1 MSNFK
6 NIIGHE
12 QIIQHMSATLKSKK
26 ISHAYIFEGPNGSG
40 KNMLATAFAKAL
52 ECEAGYGDSCGMC
65 RSCHQ
70 METGNQPDVKW
81 LTHEKPMTISV
92 DDVRQQLNADMVIKP
107 YSSKYK
113 IYIVDEAE
121 KMNEQAQNALL
132 KTIEEPPEYGII
144 MLLTN
149 NLEAMLPTILSRCIT
164 FHLKPVNQEKI
175 VELLTKEY
183 GVPDYNARISAAFS
197 QGIVGKAIQ
206 MASSEDF
213 NDLQYQVRHI
223 VKNVH
228 DMDVYEL
235 VEKVKQMSAYKTDI
249 NDVIDMIMVW
259 YRDVLILK
267 VTKDAN
273 TIVYKDEYRSLMEQ
287 AKRSSYEGLNEIINA
302 LEKAKARL
310 AANVNF
316 DIAMEMMLLVMKEN

>member
-12 QIIQHMSATLKSKK
+12 QIIQHMSAALKSKK

-206 MASSEDF
+206 MASSDDF

-302 LEKAKARL
+302 LERAKARL

-316 DIAMEMMLLVMKEN
+316 DIAMEMMLLAMKEN

>member
-1 MSNFK
+1 MMSSFK
-6 NIIGHE
+6 NVIGHE
-12 QIIQHMSATLKSKK
+12 QIIQHMSTALKNKK
-26 ISHAYIFEGPNGSG
+26 ITHAYIFEGPNGSG
-40 KNMLATAFAKAL
+40 KNLLAKAFAKAL
-52 ECEAGYGDSCGMC
+52 ECEAGYGDSCDMC

-81 LTHEKPMTISV
+81 LIHEKPATISV
-92 DDVRQQLNADMVIKP
+92 EDVRTQINADMAIKP

-144 MLLTN
+144 ML
-149 NLEAMLPTILSRCIT
+149 PTILSRCVV
-164 FHLKPVNQEKI
+164 FHLKPVDNYKI
-175 VELLTKEY
+175 VEFLEKEY
-183 GVPDYNARISAAFS
+183 GVPDYKARICAAFS
-197 QGIVGKAIQ
+197 QGVVGKAIA

-213 NDLQYQVRHI
+213 NDLQYHVLSI
-223 VKNVH
+223 VKNIH
-228 DMDVYEL
+228 EMDIYEV
-235 VEKVKQMSAYKTDI
+235 VEAVKRLSVYKTDI
-249 NDVIDMIMVW
+249 NDVIDMMMVW
-259 YRDVLILK
+259 YRDVLVLK

-273 TIVYKDEYRSLMEQ
+273 VIVYKDEYRFLMEQ
-287 AKRSSYEGLNEIINA
+287 AKRSSYEGLNDIIQA

-316 DIAMEMMLLVMKEN
+316 EVAVEMMLLAMKEN

>member
-1 MSNFK
+1 MSGFK
-6 NIIGHE
+6 NVIGHE
-12 QIIQHMSATLKSKK
+12 QIIQHMSTALKNKK

-40 KNMLATAFAKAL
+40 KNLLAKTFAKAL
-52 ECEAGYGDSCGMC
+52 ECEAGYGDACGMC

-70 METGNQPDVKW
+70 MDTGNQPDVKW
-81 LTHEKPMTISV
+81 LTHDKPATISV
-92 DDVRQQLNADMVIKP
+92 DDVRTQINADIAIKP

-149 NLEAMLPTILSRCIT
+149 NLEAMLPTILSRCIA
-164 FHLKPVNQEKI
+164 FHLKPVDNYKI
-175 VELLTKEY
+175 VEFLEKAY
-183 GVPDYNARISAAFS
+183 GVPDYKARICAAFS
-197 QGIVGKAIQ
+197 QGVVGKAIA

-213 NDLQYQVRHI
+213 NDLQYHVLNI
-223 VKNVH
+223 VKNIH
-228 DMDVYEL
+228 EMDVYE
-235 VEKVKQMSAYKTDI
+235 VIEVVKRLSAYKTDI
-249 NDVIDMIMVW
+249 NDIIDMMMVW

-273 TIVYKDEYRSLMEQ
+273 AIVYKDEYRFLMEQ
-287 AKRSSYEGLNEIINA
+287 AKRSSYEGLNDIIQS

-316 DIAMEMMLLVMKEN
+316 EVAMEMMLLVMKEN

>member
-1 MSNFK
+1 MPSFK

-12 QIIQHMSATLKSKK
+12 QIIQHMSAALKSKK

-40 KNMLATAFAKAL
+40 KNMLATAFAAAM

-70 METGNQPDVKW
+70 METGNQPDVKR

-92 DDVRQQLNADMVIKP
+92 DDVRRQINADMLIKP

-149 NLEAMLPTILSRCIT
+149 NLDAMLPTILSRCIT
-164 FHLKPVNQEKI
+164 FHLKPVRSDKI
-175 VELLTKEY
+175 VDLLTTQYEI
-183 GVPDYNARISAAFS
+183 PDYKAQICAAFS

-213 NDLQYQVRHI
+213 NDLQYHVRNI
-223 VKNVH
+223 VKNVY

-235 VEKVKQMSAYKTDI
+235 VDTVKQLSVYKTDI
-249 NDVIDMIMVW
+249 NDVIDMMMVW
-259 YRDVLILK
+259 YRDVLLLK

-287 AKRSSYEGLNEIINA
+287 AKRSSYEGLNTIIGA

-316 DIAMEMMLLVMKEN
+316 DVAIEMMLLAMKEN

>member
-1 MSNFK
+1 MSGFK
-6 NIIGHE
+6 NVIGHE
-12 QIIQHMSATLKSKK
+12 QIIQHMSTALKNKK

-40 KNMLATAFAKAL
+40 KNLLAKTFAKAL
-52 ECEAGYGDSCGMC
+52 ECEAGYGDACGMC

-70 METGNQPDVKW
+70 MDTGNQPDVKW
-81 LTHEKPMTISV
+81 LTHDKPATISV
-92 DDVRQQLNADMVIKP
+92 DDVRTQINADIAIKP

-149 NLEAMLPTILSRCIT
+149 NLEAMLPTILSMCIA
-164 FHLKPVNQEKI
+164 FHLKPVDNYKI
-175 VELLTKEY
+175 VEFLEKAY
-183 GVPDYNARISAAFS
+183 GVPDYKARICAAFS
-197 QGIVGKAIQ
+197 QGVVGKAIA

-213 NDLQYQVRHI
+213 NDLQYHVLNI
-223 VKNVH
+223 VKNIH
-228 DMDVYEL
+228 EMDVYE
-235 VEKVKQMSAYKTDI
+235 VIEVVKRLSAYKTDI
-249 NDVIDMIMVW
+249 NDIIDMMMVW

-273 TIVYKDEYRSLMEQ
+273 AIVYKDEYRFLMEQ
-287 AKRSSYEGLNEIINA
+287 AKRSSYEGLNDIIQS

-316 DIAMEMMLLVMKEN
+316 EVAMEMMLLVMKEN

>member
-6 NIIGHE
+6 NVIGHE
-12 QIIQHMSATLKSKK
+12 QIIQHMSTALKNKK

-40 KNMLATAFAKAL
+40 KNMLAKAFAKAL
-52 ECEAGYGDSCGMC
+52 ECEAGYGDSCNMC
-65 RSCHQ
+65 RSFHQ
-70 METGNQPDVKW
+70 MDTGNQPDVKW
-81 LTHEKPMTISV
+81 LTHEKPATISV
-92 DDVRQQLNADMVIKP
+92 DDVRTQINADMAIKP

-149 NLEAMLPTILSRCIT
+149 NLEAMLPTILSRCIA
-164 FHLKPVNQEKI
+164 FHLKPVDNYKI
-175 VELLTKEY
+175 VEFLEKEY
-183 GVPDYNARISAAFS
+183 GVPDYKARICAAFS
-197 QGIVGKAIQ
+197 QGVVGKAIQ
-206 MASSEDF
+206 MASSEEF
-213 NDLQYQVRHI
+213 NDLQYHVLNI

-228 DMDVYEL
+228 EMDVYE
-235 VEKVKQMSAYKTDI
+235 VIEAVKRLSAYKTDI
-249 NDVIDMIMVW
+249 NDVIDMMMVW

-273 TIVYKDEYRSLMEQ
+273 AIVYKDEYRFLMDQ
-287 AKRSSYEGLNEIINA
+287 AKRSSYEGLNEIIQS

-310 AANVNF
+310 TANVNF
-316 DIAMEMMLLVMKEN
+316 DVAMEMMLLVMKEN

>member
-1 MSNFK
+1 MST
-6 NIIGHE
+6 
-12 QIIQHMSATLKSKK
+12 ALKSKK
-26 ISHAYIFEGPNGSG
+26 ISHAYIFEGPNDSG
-40 KNMLATAFAKAL
+40 KNMLARAFAKAL
-52 ECEAGYGDSCGMC
+52 QCEAGYGDSCDMC
-65 RSCHQ
+65 RSCQQ
-70 METGNQPDVKW
+70 MESGNQPDVKW

-92 DDVRQQLNADMVIKP
+92 DDIRKQINADMAIKP

-164 FHLKPVNQEKI
+164 FHLKPVEQAKI
-175 VELLTKEY
+175 VDLLTSQY
-183 GVPDYNARISAAFS
+183 GVPDYKARICASFS
-197 QGIVGKAIQ
+197 QGVVGKAIH
-206 MASSEDF
+206 MAASEDF
-213 NDLQYQVRHI
+213 NDLQYHVLNI

-228 DMDVYEL
+228 EMEVYEV
-235 VEKVKQMSAYKTDI
+235 VEAVKRLSAYKTDI
-249 NDVIDMIMVW
+249 NDVIDMMMVW

-273 TIVYKDEYRSLMEQ
+273 TIVYKDEYRSLMDQ
-287 AKRSSYEGLNEIINA
+287 AKRSSYEGLNEIIQA
-302 LEKAKARL
+302 MEKAKARL

-316 DIAMEMMLLVMKEN
+316 DIAIEMMLLAMKEN

>member
-1 MSNFK
+1 
-6 NIIGHE
+6 
-12 QIIQHMSATLKSKK
+12 
-26 ISHAYIFEGPNGSG
+26 
-40 KNMLATAFAKAL
+40 
-52 ECEAGYGDSCGMC
+52 MC
-65 RSCHQ
+65 IR
-70 METGNQPDVKW
+70 D
-81 LTHEKPMTISV
+81 
-92 DDVRQQLNADMVIKP
+92 RIKP

-149 NLEAMLPTILSRCIT
+149 NLEAMLPTILSRCIA
-164 FHLKPVNQEKI
+164 FHLKPVDNYKI
-175 VELLTKEY
+175 VEFLEKEY
-183 GVPDYNARISAAFS
+183 GVPDYKARICAAFS
-197 QGIVGKAIQ
+197 QGVVGKAIQ
-206 MASSEDF
+206 MASSEEF
-213 NDLQYQVRHI
+213 NDLQYHVLNI

-228 DMDVYEL
+228 EMDVYE
-235 VEKVKQMSAYKTDI
+235 VIEAVKRLSAYKTDI
-249 NDVIDMIMVW
+249 NDVIDMMMVW

-273 TIVYKDEYRSLMEQ
+273 AIVYKDEYRFLMDQ
-287 AKRSSYEGLNEIINA
+287 AKRSSYEGLNEIIQS

-316 DIAMEMMLLVMKEN
+316 DVAMEMMLLVMKEN

>member
-12 QIIQHMSATLKSKK
+12 QIIQHMSTALKNKK

-40 KNMLATAFAKAL
+40 KNMLARAFAKAL
-52 ECEAGYGDSCGMC
+52 ECEAGYGDACDMC

-70 METGNQPDVKW
+70 MDTGNQPDVKW
-81 LTHEKPMTISV
+81 LVHEKPATISV
-92 DDVRQQLNADMVIKP
+92 DDVRTQINGDMAIKP

-132 KTIEEPPEYGII
+132 KTIEEPPAYGII
-144 MLLTN
+144 LLLTN
-149 NLEAMLPTILSRCIT
+149 NLEAMLPTILSRCIV
-164 FHLKPVNQEKI
+164 FHLKPVSTEKI
-175 VELLTKEY
+175 VNYLEKEFN
-183 GVPDYNARISAAFS
+183 VPDYKAHICAAFS
-197 QGIVGKAIQ
+197 QGVIGTAIA

-213 NDLQYQVRHI
+213 NDLQYHVLNI
-223 VKNVH
+223 VKNIH
-228 DMDVYEL
+228 DMDIYEVIETVRHL
-235 VEKVKQMSAYKTDI
+235 SAYKTDI
-249 NDVIDMIMVW
+249 NDVIDMMMVW

-273 TIVYKDEYRSLMEQ
+273 TIVYKDEYRALMNQ
-287 AKRSSYEGLNEIINA
+287 AKRSSYEGINTIIQS

-316 DIAMEMMLLVMKEN
+316 DIAMEMMLLAMKEN

>member
-12 QIIQHMSATLKSKK
+12 QIIQHMSAALKSKK
-26 ISHAYIFEGPNGSG
+26 ISHAYIFEGPNDSG
-40 KNMLATAFAKAL
+40 KNMLAKAFAKAL
-52 ECEAGYGDSCGMC
+52 ECEAGYGDSCNMC

-70 METGNQPDVKW
+70 MDTGNQPDVKW

-92 DDVRQQLNADMVIKP
+92 DDIRKQINADMAIKP

-149 NLEAMLPTILSRCIT
+149 NLDAMLPTILSRCIT
-164 FHLKPVNQEKI
+164 FHLKPVNQQMI
-175 VELLTKEY
+175 VDHLTKEY
-183 GVPDYNARISAAFS
+183 GVPDYKARICASFS
-197 QGIVGKAIQ
+197 QGVVGKAIQ

-213 NDLQYQVRHI
+213 NELQYHVLNI
-223 VKNVH
+223 VKNIH
-228 DMDVYEL
+228 NMEVYE
-235 VEKVKQMSAYKTDI
+235 VVDTVKRLSAYKTDI
-249 NDVIDMIMVW
+249 NDVIDMMMVW
-259 YRDVLILK
+259 YRDVLMLK

-273 TIVYKDEYRSLMEQ
+273 TIVYKDEYRSLMDQ
-287 AKRSSYEGLNEIINA
+287 AEHSSYEGLNEIIQSM
-302 LEKAKARL
+302 EKAKARL

-316 DIAMEMMLLVMKEN
+316 DVAMEMMLFAMKEN

>member
-12 QIIQHMSATLKSKK
+12 QIIQHMSSALKSKK

-40 KNMLATAFAKAL
+40 KNMLAAAFAKAL

-81 LTHEKPMTISV
+81 LSHEKPMTISV
-92 DDVRQQLNADMVIKP
+92 DDVRQQINADMVIKP

-183 GVPDYNARISAAFS
+183 GVPDYNARICAAFS

-213 NDLQYQVRHI
+213 HDLQYQVRHI
-223 VKNVH
+223 VKNVR

-316 DIAMEMMLLVMKEN
+316 DVALEMMLLAMKEN

>member
-12 QIIQHMSATLKSKK
+12 QIIQHMSVALKSKK

-206 MASSEDF
+206 MASSDDF

-302 LEKAKARL
+302 LERAKARL

-316 DIAMEMMLLVMKEN
+316 DIAMEMMLLAMKEN

>member
-12 QIIQHMSATLKSKK
+12 QIIQHMSTALKNKK

-40 KNMLATAFAKAL
+40 KNMLARAFAKAL
-52 ECEAGYGDSCGMC
+52 ECEAGYGDACDMC

-70 METGNQPDVKW
+70 MDTGNQPDVKW
-81 LTHEKPMTISV
+81 LVHEKPATISV
-92 DDVRQQLNADMVIKP
+92 DDVRTQINGDMAIKP

-132 KTIEEPPEYGII
+132 KTIEEPPAYGII
-144 MLLTN
+144 LLLTN
-149 NLEAMLPTILSRCIT
+149 NLEAMLPTILSRCIV
-164 FHLKPVNQEKI
+164 FHLKPVSTEKI
-175 VELLTKEY
+175 VNYLEKELN
-183 GVPDYNARISAAFS
+183 VPDYKAHICAAVS
-197 QGIVGKAIQ
+197 QGVIGKAIA

-213 NDLQYQVRHI
+213 NDLQYHVLNI
-223 VKNVH
+223 VKNIH
-228 DMDVYEL
+228 DMDIYEVIETVRHL
-235 VEKVKQMSAYKTDI
+235 SAYKTDI
-249 NDVIDMIMVW
+249 NDVIDMMMVW

-273 TIVYKDEYRSLMEQ
+273 TIVYKDEYRALMNQ
-287 AKRSSYEGLNEIINA
+287 AKRSSYEGINTIIQS

-316 DIAMEMMLLVMKEN
+316 DIAMEMMLLAMKEN

>member
-12 QIIQHMSATLKSKK
+12 QIIQHMSAALKSKK
-26 ISHAYIFEGPNGSG
+26 ISHAYIFEGPNDSG
-40 KNMLATAFAKAL
+40 KNMLAKAFAKAL
-52 ECEAGYGDSCGMC
+52 ECEAGYGDSCNMC

-70 METGNQPDVKW
+70 MDTGNQPDVKW

-92 DDVRQQLNADMVIKP
+92 DDIRKQINADMAIKP

-149 NLEAMLPTILSRCIT
+149 NLDAMLPTILSRCIT
-164 FHLKPVNQEKI
+164 FHLKPVNQQMI
-175 VELLTKEY
+175 VDHLTKEY
-183 GVPDYNARISAAFS
+183 GVPDYKARICASFS
-197 QGIVGKAIQ
+197 QGVVGKAIQ

-213 NDLQYQVRHI
+213 NELQYHVLNI
-223 VKNVH
+223 VKNIH
-228 DMDVYEL
+228 NMEVYE
-235 VEKVKQMSAYKTDI
+235 VVDTVKRLSAYKTDI
-249 NDVIDMIMVW
+249 NDVIDMMMVW
-259 YRDVLILK
+259 YRDVLMLK

-273 TIVYKDEYRSLMEQ
+273 TIVYKDEYRSLMDQ
-287 AKRSSYEGLNEIINA
+287 AKHSSYEGLNEIIQSM
-302 LEKAKARL
+302 EKAKSRL

-316 DIAMEMMLLVMKEN
+316 DVAMEMMLLAMKEN

>member
-12 QIIQHMSATLKSKK
+12 QIITHMSTALKSKK
-26 ISHAYIFEGPNGSG
+26 VSHAYIFEGPNDSG
-40 KNMLATAFAKAL
+40 KNVLASAFAKAL

-65 RSCHQ
+65 RSCLQ
-70 METGNQPDVKW
+70 MESGNQPDVKW

-92 DDVRQQLNADMVIKP
+92 DDIRKQINADMAIKP

-164 FHLKPVNQEKI
+164 FHLKPVEQAKI
-175 VELLTKEY
+175 VDLLTSQY
-183 GVPDYNARISAAFS
+183 GVPDYKARICASFS
-197 QGIVGKAIQ
+197 QGVVGKAIH
-206 MASSEDF
+206 MAASEDF
-213 NDLQYQVRHI
+213 NDLQYHVLNI

-228 DMDVYEL
+228 EMEVYEV
-235 VEKVKQMSAYKTDI
+235 VEAVKRLSVYKTDI
-249 NDVIDMIMVW
+249 NDVIDMMMVW

-287 AKRSSYEGLNEIINA
+287 AKRSSYEGLNVIIQSM
-302 LEKAKARL
+302 EKAKARL

-316 DIAMEMMLLVMKEN
+316 DIAIEMMLLAMKEN

>member
-1 MSNFK
+1 MSGFK
-6 NIIGHE
+6 NVIGHE
-12 QIIQHMSATLKSKK
+12 QIIQHMSTALKNKK

-40 KNMLATAFAKAL
+40 KNLLAKTFAKAL
-52 ECEAGYGDSCGMC
+52 ECEAGYGDACGMC

-70 METGNQPDVKW
+70 MDTGNQPDVKW
-81 LTHEKPMTISV
+81 LTHDKPATISV
-92 DDVRQQLNADMVIKP
+92 DDVRTQINADIAIKP

-149 NLEAMLPTILSRCIT
+149 NLEAMLPTILSRCIA
-164 FHLKPVNQEKI
+164 FHLKPVDNYKI
-175 VELLTKEY
+175 VEFLEKAY
-183 GVPDYNARISAAFS
+183 GVPDYKARICAAFS
-197 QGIVGKAIQ
+197 QGVVGKAIA

-213 NDLQYQVRHI
+213 NDLQYNVLNI
-223 VKNVH
+223 VKNIH
-228 DMDVYEL
+228 EMDVYE
-235 VEKVKQMSAYKTDI
+235 VIEVVKRLSAYKTDI
-249 NDVIDMIMVW
+249 NDIIDMMMVW

-273 TIVYKDEYRSLMEQ
+273 AIVYKDEYRFLMEQ
-287 AKRSSYEGLNEIINA
+287 AKRSSYEGLNDIIQS

-316 DIAMEMMLLVMKEN
+316 EVAMEMMLLVMKEN